1 MEGASGADCRLRQR
15 HLGGRARPCA
25 RRLGRV
31 RRVYQATSGGTRS
44 STGSERR
51 TREVARRAS
60 FVEIGGMV
68 TVKICGVRR
77 VVDALAAIGAGADEI
92 GLLVGQRHTSGDFVS
107 PETAAEIASVCASMG
122 RVTPVLVTHLTD
134 PAEVHA
140 LAGRIGATAI
150 QVHSDM
156 SPEGVAWLNA
166 RGAYQ
171 LRKSWHV
178 QGVESLGYGEAY
190 RGVADAFLL
199 DTANVAT
206 GQVGGTGKTHD
217 WSLSAEIVRRFAGTP
232 VIVAG
237 GLNPENVSAAVRQI
251 RPAGVDVNSGT
262 KGADGFKD
270 AARVRAFVQAA
281 KGG

>member
-1 MEGASGADCRLRQR
+1 
-15 HLGGRARPCA
+15 
-25 RRLGRV
+25 
-31 RRVYQATSGGTRS
+31 
-44 STGSERR
+44 
-51 TREVARRAS
+51 
-60 FVEIGGMV
+60 MV

-122 RVTPVLVTHLTD
+122 MVTPVLVTHVAD
-134 PAEVHA
+134 PSEVHA
-140 LAGRIGATAI
+140 LARRIGVNAI
-150 QVHSDM
+150 QVHSEM
-156 SPEGVAWLNA
+156 PPEGLAWLKTQDANY
-166 RGAYQ
+166 R

-178 QGVESLGYGEAY
+178 LGPESLGYGEAY

-199 DTANVAT
+199 DSANAVT

-217 WSLSAEIVRRFAGTP
+217 WSLSAEIVRRYAGTP

-237 GLNPENVSAAVRQI
+237 GLNPENVAAAVRQI

-270 AARVRAFVQAA
+270 AARLRAFVRAA
-281 KGG
+281 KGA

>member
-1 MEGASGADCRLRQR
+1 
-15 HLGGRARPCA
+15 
-25 RRLGRV
+25 
-31 RRVYQATSGGTRS
+31 
-44 STGSERR
+44 
-51 TREVARRAS
+51 
-60 FVEIGGMV
+60 MV

-92 GLLVGQRHTSGDFVS
+92 GLLVGQRHASGDFVS
-107 PETAAEIASVCASMG
+107 PETAAEIAAVCASMG
-122 RVTPVLVTHLTD
+122 KGTPVRVTHVTD

-140 LAGRIGATAI
+140 LARRIGSTAI
-150 QVHSDM
+150 QVHSEM
-156 SPEGVAWLNA
+156 PPEGLAWLKVQDA
-166 RGAYQ
+166 SYR

-178 QGVESLGYGEAY
+178 LGLESLDYGDAY

-199 DTANVAT
+199 DSANVAT

-262 KGADGFKD
+262 KGVDGFKD

>member
-1 MEGASGADCRLRQR
+1 
-15 HLGGRARPCA
+15 
-25 RRLGRV
+25 
-31 RRVYQATSGGTRS
+31 
-44 STGSERR
+44 
-51 TREVARRAS
+51 
-60 FVEIGGMV
+60 MV

-92 GLLVGQRHTSGDFVS
+92 GLLVGKRHTSTDFIS
-107 PETAAEIASVCASMG
+107 EETAAEIVRTCASMG
-122 RVTPVLVTHLTD
+122 GVTPVLVTHLTD

-140 LAGRIGATAI
+140 LAGRVGAKTI
-150 QVHSDM
+150 QVHSEM
-156 SPEGVAWLNA
+156 PPEGLAWLKA
-166 RGAYQ
+166 QGGGGAGDGGNGGGYR

-178 QGVESLGYGEAY
+178 LGPESLGYGDAY

-199 DTANVAT
+199 DSANVAT

-217 WSLSAEIVRRFAGTP
+217 WALSAEIVRRFAGVP

-237 GLNPENVSAAVRQI
+237 GLNSENVAEAVRQI

-270 AARVRAFVQAA
+270 AARMRAFVRAA
-281 KGG
+281 KGA

>member
-1 MEGASGADCRLRQR
+1 MKDGK
-15 HLGGRARPCA
+15 
-25 RRLGRV
+25 V
-31 RRVYQATSGGTRS
+31 RG
-44 STGSERR
+44 
-51 TREVARRAS
+51 VARRVP

-77 VVDALAAIGAGADEI
+77 VVDALVAIKAGADEI
-92 GLLVGQRHTSGDFVS
+92 GLLVGRRHASPDFIS
-107 PETAAEIASVCASMG
+107 EETAAEIVSVCASMG
-122 RVTPVLVTHLTD
+122 GVTPVLVTHLTD

-140 LAGRIGATAI
+140 LARRVGAKTI
-150 QVHSDM
+150 QVHSEM
-156 SPEGVAWLNA
+156 PPEGLAWLKKQDANTSGT
-166 RGAYQ
+166 GAVAGEYR

-178 QGVESLGYGEAY
+178 FGPESLGYGDAY

-199 DTANVAT
+199 DSANVAT

-217 WSLSAEIVRRFAGTP
+217 WALSAEIVRRFAGTP

-237 GLNPENVSAAVRQI
+237 GLSADNVAEAVSQI
-251 RPAGVDVNSGT
+251 RPAGVDANSGT

-281 KGG
+281 KGAGA